1 MSNELEGL
9 MAYGWLEVLSIIR
22 ALICNFGRDSN
33 QIEIEGSICAFFDS
47 RRFKGV
53 ALCFIGVCGVLSFSR
68 SCCSIR
74 HTSPYVD
81 VYLNVCPDFNNV
93 RI

>member
-1 MSNELEGL
+1 

-53 ALCFIGVCGVLSFSR
+53 ALCFIGVCGVF
-68 SCCSIR
+68 
-74 HTSPYVD
+74 
-81 VYLNVCPDFNNV
+81 
-93 RI
+93 